1 MTLLSIDGVTKSHG
15 DRVLLRDVTL
25 MIGDE
30 ERVGLVGPN
39 GGGKSTLMRI
49 LAGLDQADAG
59 TRIVRRDLRLGYLE
73 QEPTLDGNATARE
86 VVRAGLVERERV
98 LRDLAKVHDD
108 MAKAHGEALEKAIG
122 RASRLEAELER
133 LGGHDVEHKVES
145 TLEALGLP
153 DPEARCGTMSGG
165 ERRRVAL
172 ARLLLAGPELLLL
185 DEPTNHLDALVTD
198 WLEDWFLE
206 TRTPLLLVTHDRY
219 FLDRVCD
226 RIVELDRGELF
237 SYQGGYGDYL
247 EKRADRLESERRA
260 EGSRLN
266 LLRRETAW
274 MRRGAPARTTKQKA
288 RIRRFEQTVSAV
300 PIALTDDLEF
310 QFPAGPRLG
319 ARVLKL
325 EGVSKR
331 FGERVVVPKLDLE
344 LAPGTRLGIVGPN
357 GAGKSTLVRML
368 LGELAPDTGSR
379 SVGETVKFASV
390 DQMRSGVQLD
400 VTVLEEL
407 AGRSDVVKIGERV
420 VRAESYLD
428 RFGFDVSVQRNLVRQ
443 LSGGERNRLMLAKLM
458 LQSGNVLVL
467 DEPTNDLDLQ
477 TLRALEEA
485 LLAFDGAAVLV
496 SHDRWFLDRVATQVL
511 YLDGTGR
518 ARLHHGDMSGLLELL
533 AKEREAERAA
543 RSEKPAAKA
552 KDSDSKAAP
561 AAKKRITPW
570 QLQELEKLEGEIPRL
585 EAELVAL
592 DAELADPAIYAGP
605 RAALEAA
612 KVRRTALEATIKK
625 AYARWEELEAL
636 RS

>member
-1 MTLLSIDGVTKSHG
+1 
-15 DRVLLRDVTL
+15 
-25 MIGDE
+25 
-30 ERVGLVGPN
+30 
-39 GGGKSTLMRI
+39 
-49 LAGLDQADAG
+49 
-59 TRIVRRDLRLGYLE
+59 
-73 QEPTLDGNATARE
+73 
-86 VVRAGLVERERV
+86 
-98 LRDLAKVHDD
+98 
-108 MAKAHGEALEKAIG
+108 
-122 RASRLEAELER
+122 RLEAELER

-153 DPEARCGTMSGG
+153 NPEALCGTMSGG

-247 EKRADRLESERRA
+247 EKRADRLDSERKA
-260 EGSRLN
+260 ESSRLN

-288 RIRRFEQTVSAV
+288 RIRRYEQTVSSV

-319 ARVLKL
+319 SRVLKL
-325 EGVSKR
+325 EGISKR

-368 LGELAPDTGSR
+368 LGELAPDTGTR
-379 SVGETVKFASV
+379 SIGETVKFASV
-390 DQMRSGVQLD
+390 DQMRTGVQLD
-400 VTVLEEL
+400 VTLLEEL

-458 LQSGNVLVL
+458 LQSGNLLVL

-511 YLDGTGR
+511 YLDGAGR

-543 RSEKPAAKA
+543 RAGKPVSKA
-552 KDSDSKAAP
+552 KTAETKAAP
-561 AAKKRITPW
+561 TAKKRITPW
-570 QLQELEKLEGEIPRL
+570 QVQELEKLESEIPKL
-585 EAELVAL
+585 EGELAAL
-592 DAELADPAIYAGP
+592 DEALGDPAIYAGP

-612 KVRRTALEATIKK
+612 KERRAELADAIAK
-625 AYARWEELEAL
+625 AYSRWEELEAL